1 VHVRFDA
8 DGDGVEEDLMVIWHH
23 DSQSVVRVSYEP
35 FAHGKRPYHKV
46 GYLPGFGFY
55 DIGIAELD
63 EWSQAALSMLFEANI
78 HNVLLA
84 NTRAYAAPFGS
95 TLRPGEPM
103 YPGRIVN
110 LQPGEQVGEIRL
122 ADIYQSLPQL
132 QQFILQIAQQ
142 RSGVS
147 ELLSGDVSNLPSRT
161 PATTAMSALREG
173 KKRFDMIM
181 SKFRVV
187 HSEMGFRMTQNI
199 QQQYKE
205 DPDFWMKF
213 CYDALGEADAQLVI
227 EVLAM
232 PFDDF
237 EAAFGIDVTATSAM
251 VNKDAENQS
260 LIGMMQVVIP
270 MYQQAVQTV
279 MMVEQMPPG
288 SPTRET
294 AAATY
299 SAIVELIT
307 RMLERFE
314 IPNVREYTGMM
325 QQIADQLVP
334 NPQVPVPPMGTF
346 MPPQIPGMA
355 PYGAG
360 VPIDPALM
368 EML

>member
-1 VHVRFDA
+1 
-8 DGDGVEEDLMVIWHH
+8 
-23 DSQSVVRVSYEP
+23 
-35 FAHGKRPYHKV
+35 
-46 GYLPGFGFY
+46 
-55 DIGIAELD
+55 
-63 EWSQAALSMLFEANI
+63 
-78 HNVLLA
+78 
-84 NTRAYAAPFGS
+84 
-95 TLRPGEPM
+95 
-103 YPGRIVN
+103 
-110 LQPGEQVGEIRL
+110 
-122 ADIYQSLPQL
+122 
-132 QQFILQIAQQ
+132 
-142 RSGVS
+142 
-147 ELLSGDVSNLPSRT
+147 
-161 PATTAMSALREG
+161 LREG